1 MKITRLGNGK
11 ARVFYSTG
19 EYETLLDCAPSIK
32 FRNALR
38 LSAYSL
44 RRDTTVDLRYDQ
56 FKRVKTQY
64 RDLWVID
71 IDAKDTS
78 DSEQSEK
85 NREVWVPD
93 DLVESIKQQAGRK
106 WNTDSQFFPHVSST
120 LQNRMEE
127 TREAAAK
134 ATGKDRYHYVSY
146 HDGRRYF
153 ANHFLYRHNIDPKI
167 VRQLGGWGSERS
179 MKEYLK
185 LPDDILSAR
194 LDEAGLLGTVADL
207 NPGNVTKPSVESTC
221 NVIQEHV
228 ENGNPDAKISLI
240 ENLQSIVAEIDGV
253 QLTTN
258 GDFDEASDT
267 TESALTHTQ
276 KSLQSIAQRET
287 NSVKSMVTG
296 FSSII
301 KHHSSIIALRA
312 LREREWMRDDEELI
326 DPASPSGALQVLLTV
341 LLGGVMI
348 ASMLALGHS
357 LQVVVALVAVA
368 GVISI
373 FEQQAEPHGSG

>member
-1 MKITRLGNGK
+1 
-11 ARVFYSTG
+11 
-19 EYETLLDCAPSIK
+19 
-32 FRNALR
+32 
-38 LSAYSL
+38 
-44 RRDTTVDLRYDQ
+44 
-56 FKRVKTQY
+56 
-64 RDLWVID
+64 
-71 IDAKDTS
+71 
-78 DSEQSEK
+78 
-85 NREVWVPD
+85 
-93 DLVESIKQQAGRK
+93 
-106 WNTDSQFFPHVSST
+106 
-120 LQNRMEE
+120 MEE

-326 DPASPSGALQVLLTV
+326 DPASPSGAIQVLLTV